1 MLRFLGQRLA
11 AAVSMVAIASTLVF
25 FLIHLL
31 PGDPVVLLLG
41 EQGASNSEVVARVRE
56 KLNLNAPIPKQY
68 VRWIGKVLR
77 GDLGESLQTGL
88 PVAQE
93 VARRI
98 PRSLELI
105 FAGLFLAAGAG
116 IPLGILGAR
125 RPNALGGWLSSAI
138 AVVGFSSPVF
148 VTGILLII
156 GFSLWLQLLPSSGY
170 VAPWENPLQHLRHA
184 VLPSLTI
191 GANFVGVVTRMT
203 RASVADVLGKDY
215 IRTARAKG
223 LSARLATYRHALPN
237 SLVPVIAILG
247 VRAGN
252 LLGGMVIIEALF
264 DWPGLSSLLVR
275 ACFDRDYPV
284 IQGALLMIFVIFI
297 LFSLLVDLCQSLID
311 PQLRHT

>member
-1 MLRFLGQRLA
+1 MLMFLCRRLA
-11 AAVSMVAIASTLVF
+11 AAAIMVAIASTLVF

-31 PGDPVVLLLG
+31 PGDPALLLLG
-41 EQGASNSEVVARVRE
+41 EQGASNPEVVGRLRQ
-56 KLNLNAPIPKQY
+56 KLNLDAPLPTQY
-68 VRWIGKVLR
+68 VRWVGRIVR
-77 GDLGESLQTGL
+77 GDLGESFQTGL

-105 FAGLFLAAGAG
+105 VAGLVFAVAVG

-138 AVVGFSSPVF
+138 AVVGFSSPSF

-170 VAPWENPLQHLRHA
+170 IPPLENPVQHLRHA
-184 VLPSLTI
+184 ILPSLTI
-191 GANFVGVVTRMT
+191 GTNFMGVVTRMT
-203 RASVADVLGKDY
+203 RASVMDVLVKDY
-215 IRTARAKG
+215 VRTARAKG
-223 LSARLATYRHALPN
+223 LSDRLATYRHALPN
-237 SLVPVIAILG
+237 SLIPVIAIVG

-275 ACFDRDYPV
+275 ACFDRDYLM
-284 IQGALLMIFVIFI
+284 IQGALLAIFVIFV
-297 LFSLLVDLCQSLID
+297 LFSLLVDLCQGLID
-311 PQLRHT
+311 PQLRHA

>member
-1 MLRFLGQRLA
+1 MLMFLCRRLA
-11 AAVSMVAIASTLVF
+11 AAAIMVAIASTLVF

-31 PGDPVVLLLG
+31 PGDPVLLLLG
-41 EQGASNSEVVARVRE
+41 EQGASNPEVVGRLRQ
-56 KLNLNAPIPKQY
+56 KLNLDAPLPTQY
-68 VRWIGKVLR
+68 VRWVGRIVR
-77 GDLGESLQTGL
+77 GDLGESFQTGL

-105 FAGLFLAAGAG
+105 VAGLFFAVAVG

-125 RPNALGGWLSSAI
+125 RPNALTGWLSSAI
-138 AVVGFSSPVF
+138 AVVGFSSPSF

-170 VAPWENPLQHLRHA
+170 VPPLENPLQHLRHTI
-184 VLPSLTI
+184 LPSLTI
-191 GANFVGVVTRMT
+191 GTNFMGVVTRMT
-203 RASVADVLGKDY
+203 RASVMDVLVKDFV
-215 IRTARAKG
+215 RTARAKG
-223 LSARLATYRHALPN
+223 LSDRLATYRHALPN
-237 SLVPVIAILG
+237 SLIPVIAILG

-275 ACFDRDYPV
+275 ACFDRDYLM
-284 IQGALLMIFVIFI
+284 IQGALLAIFVIFV
-297 LFSLLVDLCQSLID
+297 LFSLLVDLCQGLID
-311 PQLRHT
+311 PQLRHA

>member
-1 MLRFLGQRLA
+1 MLMFLCRRLA
-11 AAVSMVAIASTLVF
+11 AAAIMVAIASTLVF

-31 PGDPVVLLLG
+31 PGDPALLLLG
-41 EQGASNSEVVARVRE
+41 EQGASNPEVVGRLRQ
-56 KLNLNAPIPKQY
+56 KLNLDAPLPTQY
-68 VRWIGKVLR
+68 VRWVGRIVR
-77 GDLGESLQTGL
+77 GDLGESFQTGL

-105 FAGLFLAAGAG
+105 VAGLVFAVAVG

-138 AVVGFSSPVF
+138 AVVGFSSPSF

-170 VAPWENPLQHLRHA
+170 IPPLENPVQHLRHA
-184 VLPSLTI
+184 ILPSLTI
-191 GANFVGVVTRMT
+191 GTNFMGVITRMT
-203 RASVADVLGKDY
+203 RASVMDVLVKDY
-215 IRTARAKG
+215 VRTARAKG
-223 LSARLATYRHALPN
+223 LSDRLATYRHALPN
-237 SLVPVIAILG
+237 SLIPVIAIVG

-275 ACFDRDYPV
+275 ACFDRDYLM
-284 IQGALLMIFVIFI
+284 IQGALLAIFVIFV
-297 LFSLLVDLCQSLID
+297 LFSLLVDLCQGLID
-311 PQLRHT
+311 PQLRHA

>member
-1 MLRFLGQRLA
+1 MLMFLCRRLA
-11 AAVSMVAIASTLVF
+11 AAATMIAIASTLVF

-31 PGDPVVLLLG
+31 PGDPVLLLLG
-41 EQGASNSEVVARVRE
+41 EQGASNPEVVGHLRQ
-56 KLNLNAPIPKQY
+56 KLNLDAPLPTQY
-68 VRWIGKVLR
+68 VRWVGRIVR
-77 GDLGESLQTGL
+77 GDLGESFQTGL

-93 VARRI
+93 VVRRI

-105 FAGLFLAAGAG
+105 VAGLFFAVAAG

-138 AVVGFSSPVF
+138 AVVGFSSPSF

-170 VAPWENPLQHLRHA
+170 VPPLENPLQHLRYA
-184 VLPSLTI
+184 ILPSLTI
-191 GANFVGVVTRMT
+191 GMNFMGVVTRMT
-203 RASVADVLGKDY
+203 RASVMDVLVKDFV
-215 IRTARAKG
+215 RTARAKG
-223 LSARLATYRHALPN
+223 LSDRLATYRHALPN
-237 SLVPVIAILG
+237 SLIPVIAILG

-275 ACFDRDYPV
+275 ACFDRDYLM
-284 IQGALLMIFVIFI
+284 IQGALLAIFVIFV
-297 LFSLLVDLCQSLID
+297 LFSLLVDLCQGLID
-311 PQLRHT
+311 PQLRHA

>member
-1 MLRFLGQRLA
+1 MLMFLCRRLA
-11 AAVSMVAIASTLVF
+11 AAAIMVAIASTLVF

-31 PGDPVVLLLG
+31 PGDPVLLLLG
-41 EQGASNSEVVARVRE
+41 EQGASNPEVVGRLRQ
-56 KLNLNAPIPKQY
+56 KLNLDAPLPTQY
-68 VRWIGKVLR
+68 VRWVGRIVR
-77 GDLGESLQTGL
+77 GDLGESFQTGL

-105 FAGLFLAAGAG
+105 VAGLFFAVAVG

-125 RPNALGGWLSSAI
+125 RPNALAGWLSSAI
-138 AVVGFSSPVF
+138 AVVGFSSPSF

-170 VAPWENPLQHLRHA
+170 VPPLENPVQHLRHA
-184 VLPSLTI
+184 ILPSLTI
-191 GANFVGVVTRMT
+191 GTNFMGVVTRMT
-203 RASVADVLGKDY
+203 RASVMDVLVKDFV
-215 IRTARAKG
+215 RTARAKG
-223 LSARLATYRHALPN
+223 LSDRLATYRHALPN
-237 SLVPVIAILG
+237 SLIPVIAILG

-275 ACFDRDYPV
+275 ACFDRDYLM
-284 IQGALLMIFVIFI
+284 IQGALLAIFVIFV
-297 LFSLLVDLCQSLID
+297 LFSLLVDLCQGLLD
-311 PQLRHT
+311 PQLRHA